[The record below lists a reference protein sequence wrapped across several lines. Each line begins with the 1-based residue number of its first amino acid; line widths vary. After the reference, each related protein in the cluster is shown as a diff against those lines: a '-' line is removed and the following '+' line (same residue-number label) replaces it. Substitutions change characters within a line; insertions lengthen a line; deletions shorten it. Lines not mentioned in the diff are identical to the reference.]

1 MQLSGILNV
10 SRALGDSDL
19 KRWVVS
25 DPFVRELQLTSE
37 DAFMV
42 LATDGLWDVISN
54 EGAVEV
60 AEQGGDAQTAAQM
73 LMEEAMMRR

>member
-1 MQLSGILNV
+1 MSGILNV
-10 SRALGDSDL
+10 SRAFGDSDL
-19 KRWVVS
+19 KRWVVP
-25 DPFVRELQLTSE
+25 DPFVRETQLTSE

-60 AEQGGDAQTAAQM
+60 AEQAGDAQSAAQM